1 MNEMLTVNVS
11 PHIYTKRNT
20 TSIMLDV
27 VIALLPASA
36 AAVIFFG
43 WRAAVLIAACTVSA
57 PLFEFIFDKIVK
69 KDNTIGDLSAVVTGL
84 LLALNLPAS
93 VPVWQA
99 VLGSAVAII
108 IVKCLFGGI
117 GDNFANPAIT
127 ARVVLLLAFP
137 GTVTAAV
144 FPTEKF
150 TDIIS
155 GATPL
160 AVISG
165 QEGTLPS
172 LLNMFLGARGGAIGE
187 TSALALLIGGA
198 YLLARRVITW
208 HTPVAFVSTVFIF
221 TLLLGKEPL
230 YQIMSG
236 GLLIGAIFMATDYAT
251 SPTTEWGKIVFGF
264 GCGLLTVIIR
274 VWGTYPEGVSFAILF
289 MNILCPYINRW
300 TERKPFGGVPQ

>member
-1 MNEMLTVNVS
+1 MNELLTVNVS
-11 PHIYTKRNT
+11 PHIYTKRDT

-36 AAVIFFG
+36 AAIIFFG
-43 WRAAVLIAACTVSA
+43 LRAAILIASCTVSA
-57 PLFEFIFDKIVK
+57 VLFEFIFNKIVK
-69 KDNTIGDLSAVVTGL
+69 KDNTIRDLSAVVTGL

-144 FPTEKF
+144 FPSEKF

-172 LLNMFLGARGGAIGE
+172 LLDMFFGARGGAIGE
-187 TSALALLIGGA
+187 TSALALLIGGV

-208 HTPVAFVSTVFIF
+208 HTPVAFVGTVFIL
-221 TLLLGKEPL
+221 TLLLGEEPL

-236 GLLIGAIFMATDYAT
+236 GLLIGAIFMATDYTT
-251 SPTTEWGKIVFGF
+251 SPTTEWGKIIFGF